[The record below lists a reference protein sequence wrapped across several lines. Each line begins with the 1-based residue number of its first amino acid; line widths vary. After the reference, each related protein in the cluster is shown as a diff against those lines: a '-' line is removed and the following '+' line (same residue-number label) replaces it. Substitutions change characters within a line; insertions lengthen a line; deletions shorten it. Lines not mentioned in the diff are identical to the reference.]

1 MPRAMKPERPTGP
14 SAQASR
20 ASEHGP
26 LRLAL
31 VADIHHGADKLTKR
45 GSAALSLLDQFLD
58 FAAGSGADLIV
69 DLGDRISDIN
79 RETDLKL
86 LSEVAGR
93 FATCNLRR
101 AHLHGNHD
109 VAFLSGEENAA
120 TLGIGAGHSSLDLKG
135 FHLVFWQPDARIPYP
150 EPFRIQ
156 PADLDWLAADLA
168 ATRLPTI
175 VFSHVPL
182 SGASMVGNYWFAN
195 SPDHGGY
202 PNAAE
207 ARRIIAA
214 HYHVILCVAGH
225 VHWNTLHRV
234 EAIPHITVQSLTES
248 FTTGGEPAAAWA
260 TLEIG
265 DDIRWRTFGRDPIE
279 VTLALRQPGERWPEP
294 LPNVRVR
301 MAAARRPGGLQGIR
315 GLLLDLDGVLYR
327 GSEPIPAG
335 GRLLAYARARGMPV
349 AALTNNARRTAEQAS
364 AKLAGMGFAVAPE
377 MIVTAGLATALHVRS
392 RHPGA
397 RVLAVGPEA
406 LRKELQRAG
415 VAVVT
420 GEETADLVVAAI
432 DEELTMAEL
441 RLAANHIRRGADLI
455 VTNPDATHPTPDGV
469 ALESGAIQALL
480 ERAGGRPA
488 TVVGKPMAGIFE
500 LALARLGLPA
510 AEVLMVGDT
519 PETDIAGALAAGV
532 RSALVG
538 PAGGTT
544 EAALHA
550 PTVTVGD
557 LDQLIELLEKAR

>member
-1 MPRAMKPERPTGP
+1 MPRALRPERPTGP
-14 SAQASR
+14 SASTPRTLQQ
-20 ASEHGP
+20 GP
-26 LRLAL
+26 LRLAI
-31 VADIHHGADKLTKR
+31 VGDIHHGADKLTKR

-69 DLGDRISDIN
+69 DLGDRISDID

-86 LSEVAGR
+86 LTEVAGR
-93 FATCNLRR
+93 FATSNLRR

-109 VAFLSGEENAA
+109 TAFLSGEENAA
-120 TLGIGAGHSSLDLKG
+120 ALGIGAGHSSLDIKG
-135 FHLVFWQPDARIPYP
+135 FHLAFWQPDARIPYP
-150 EPFRIQ
+150 EPFRITT
-156 PADLDWLAADLA
+156 ADLDWLAADLA

-175 VFSHVPL
+175 LFSHVPL

-202 PNAAE
+202 PNAAD
-207 ARRIIAA
+207 ARRVIAA
-214 HYHVILCVAGH
+214 NDHVVLCVAGH
-225 VHWNTLHRV
+225 VHWNALHRV
-234 EAIPHITVQSLTES
+234 EAVPHITIQSLTES

-294 LPNVRVR
+294 LPNVRTR
-301 MAAARRPGGLQGIR
+301 MVAARRPGGLQGIK

-335 GRLLAYARARGMPV
+335 GRLLAYAQSRGLPV
-349 AALTNNARRTAEQAS
+349 AALTNNARRTAEKAS
-364 AKLAGMGFAVAPE
+364 AKLAGMGFAIAPE
-377 MIVTAGLATALHVRS
+377 MIVTAGLATALHVKA

-406 LRKELQRAG
+406 LLRELQRAG

-420 GEETADLVVAAI
+420 GEETADIVVAAI
-432 DEELTMAEL
+432 DEELTMAAL
-441 RLAANHIRRGADLI
+441 RRAANHIRRGAGLI
-455 VTNPDATHPTPDGV
+455 VANPDATHPTPDGV

-480 ERAGGRPA
+480 ERAGGKPA

-500 LALARLGLPA
+500 LALRRLGLTA
-510 AEVLMVGDT
+510 GEVLMVGDT
-519 PETDIAGALAAGV
+519 PETDIAGALAAGL

-538 PAGGTT
+538 PAGSAAG
-544 EAALHA
+544 AALHA
-550 PTVTVGD
+550 PTVTVSD
-557 LDQLIELLEKAR
+557 LDQLVQLLANAG